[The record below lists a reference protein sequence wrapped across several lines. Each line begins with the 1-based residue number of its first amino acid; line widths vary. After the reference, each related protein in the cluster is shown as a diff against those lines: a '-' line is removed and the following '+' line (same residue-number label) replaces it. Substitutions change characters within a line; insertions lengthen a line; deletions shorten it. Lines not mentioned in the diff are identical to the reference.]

1 MPGMY
6 AAGDYD
12 LAGFCVGAVER
23 DRVLTGADIFAGDVM
38 LGLAS
43 SGVHSNGFSLVR
55 KVLEVASKTL
65 TDPCPWEAGQTL
77 GEALLVPTRIYVK
90 PLLSLIDTLPV
101 KGMGSPSN
109 VHPRHFGED
118 VRDAS
123 LPLDPERDAW
133 TLPLVTKALERGVPL
148 LGICRGAQE
157 ANVALGGSL
166 HQAVHETDGLDDH
179 RAPSEEP
186 ADVQYAARHRVR
198 VEPGGRLEAI
208 LGPSSFEVNSLHG
221 QGVDRLAPAARVEA
235 RAPDGLV
242 EAFSIPGASGFNL
255 FVQWHPEWQA
265 RTNPVSRRLF
275 AAFGDAVVGYRDR
288 VRGPLPRPAAA
299 SAGRR

>member
-1 MPGMY
+1 MSRPPVVIVASCNRELGGHPFHIVGAKY
-6 AAGDYD
+6 VDAVR
-12 LAGFCVGAVER
+12 LAGALPLVAPP
-23 DRVLTGADIFAGDVM
+23 
-38 LGLAS
+38 LAPEQ
-43 SGVHSNGFSLVR
+43 L
-55 KVLEVASKTL
+55 
-65 TDPCPWEAGQTL
+65 D
-77 GEALLVPTRIYVK
+77 ALLEGVDGV
-90 PLLSLIDTLPV
+90 LLT
-101 KGMGSPSN
+101 GSPSN

-186 ADVQYAARHRVR
+186 ADVQYAARHRVQ

-221 QGVDRLAPAARVEA
+221 QGVGRLAPAARVEA

-275 AAFGDAVVGYRDR
+275 AVFGDAVVGYRDR